1 MSYEDIAMVLRGKKV
16 VESEIDHLIYVSRM
30 ITYDYT
36 YNKTLEPGEKKR
48 VVVFMPYVKQVKG
61 VKMIFNAMISEE
73 YRCEAAEKLGLVPRK
88 LDRSD
93 YIDDYCFQIDL
104 MNNLKGVDNQPIDR
118 RYLNEVMLI
127 AYKISNVFDDFER
140 DGKRKSMLE
149 RDIMNK
155 VMSDNDSKV
164 YQAKFKDAMY
174 VWIRASEYKYK
185 TNYAEWKM
193 DNGYLGGLQPR
204 R

>member
-1 MSYEDIAMVLRGKKV
+1 
-16 VESEIDHLIYVSRM
+16 
-30 ITYDYT
+30 
-36 YNKTLEPGEKKR
+36 
-48 VVVFMPYVKQVKG
+48 
-61 VKMIFNAMISEE
+61 
-73 YRCEAAEKLGLVPRK
+73 
-88 LDRSD
+88 
-93 YIDDYCFQIDL
+93 
-104 MNNLKGVDNQPIDR
+104 
-118 RYLNEVMLI
+118 
-127 AYKISNVFDDFER
+127 
-140 DGKRKSMLE
+140 MLE